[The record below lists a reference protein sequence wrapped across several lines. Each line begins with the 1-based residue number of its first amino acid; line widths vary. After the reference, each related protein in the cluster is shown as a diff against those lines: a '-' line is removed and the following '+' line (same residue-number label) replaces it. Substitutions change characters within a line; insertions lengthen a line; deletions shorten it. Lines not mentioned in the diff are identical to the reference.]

1 MPIMDS
7 SWEHVHRRVA
17 LCGRVSMPNGDAA
30 ANVVVAVERV
40 AKKPKK
46 GRAASLIKSAD
57 AVPESLSPTA
67 TQADGSFYFM
77 DLPSGSYRLTM
88 ELKRFEATRMIRF
101 QAEAETQV
109 AATDADAGMPS
120 RPVFVPMV
128 LIECPPS
135 PTGCRQDA
143 ASTEP
148 DHGSKG

>member
-1 MPIMDS
+1 MDS
-7 SWEHVHRRVA
+7 AWEHVHRSVA

-30 ANVVVAVERV
+30 ANVVVALERV
-40 AKKPKK
+40 VKKPRK
-46 GRAASLIKSAD
+46 GRPASLIKSVD
-57 AVPESLSPTA
+57 AGPASLSPAA

-88 ELKRFEATRMIRF
+88 ELKRFEATRMTRF
-101 QAEAETQV
+101 QAEAETQI
-109 AATDADAGMPS
+109 AATEADAGMPS
-120 RPVFVPMV
+120 KPVFVPMV

-143 ASTEP
+143 AAIEP